1 MNIQMQKKK
10 KPWKQMKIDQNCLL
24 SPVTEEMQ
32 ITEKKLGMILFLT
45 LKSILPTKIRNIM
58 PGLIIYFI
66 II

>member
-1 MNIQMQKKK
+1 
-10 KPWKQMKIDQNCLL
+10 MKIDQNCLL